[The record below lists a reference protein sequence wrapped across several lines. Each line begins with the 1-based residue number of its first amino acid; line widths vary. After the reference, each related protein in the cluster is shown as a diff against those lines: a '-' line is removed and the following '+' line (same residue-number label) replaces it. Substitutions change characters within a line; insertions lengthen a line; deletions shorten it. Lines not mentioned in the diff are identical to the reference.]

1 MARERAKLTE
11 KQERI
16 LVQCQL
22 MGMTTADMV
31 KISNRLK
38 ALDLDKQHRED
49 IADAVTDMTWESTGK
64 HKWRIKHRDGMII
77 ECTRHTRYK
86 AQWNEYDRHTWAFTI
101 TKPTTRFKPRQLD
114 RTSIYTDPQVR
125 SSVCPDG
132 SKELYS
138 LLKYIQTH
146 KYNWK

>member
-38 ALDLDKQHRED
+38 ALDLEKEHRAD
-49 IADAVTDMTWESTGK
+49 IADALTDMTWESTGK
-64 HKWRIKHRDGMII
+64 HKWTIKHRNGMVIN
-77 ECTRHTRYK
+77 CKRHVDNRSSYFDT
-86 AQWNEYDRHTWAFTI
+86 DRHFWSFDL
-101 TKPTTRFKPRQLD
+101 TKPTTRFKPRQLGNV
-114 RTSIYTDPQVR
+114 SIYTDPQVR
-125 SSVCPDG
+125 SSACPDG
-132 SKELYS
+132 SRELYS
-138 LLKYIQTH
+138 LLKYIQNT
-146 KYNWK
+146 KSNWK